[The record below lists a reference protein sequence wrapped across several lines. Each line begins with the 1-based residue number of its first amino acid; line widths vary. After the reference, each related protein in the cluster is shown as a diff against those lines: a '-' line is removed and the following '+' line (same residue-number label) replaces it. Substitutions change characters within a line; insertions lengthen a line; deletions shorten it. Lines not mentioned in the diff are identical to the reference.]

1 MNSKEMLLRKI
12 QAIHIMAVDLQLFL
26 DTHPDNTH
34 ALADYKSVTK
44 EYQSLKREYEQCYGP
59 LANFAYMTTF
69 DAKSWN
75 NDLWPWERH

>member
-1 MNSKEMLLRKI
+1 MIHINLAAMRKEVDVMNSKEMLLRKI

-44 EYQSLKREYEQCYGP
+44 
-59 LANFAYMTTF
+59 
-69 DAKSWN
+69 D
-75 NDLWPWERH
+75 